1 MRTPAI
7 FRRARSSRS
16 TRRAQSATADATG
29 DQTIRQT
36 TPSSSDLQ
44 RDLLARFTTTP
55 LLDSFTRLLDLC
67 ARYLAPQDLDL
78 IRATYVLGYEAHSGA
93 FRKSGEPFIEHPIAV
108 AAILAGLAV
117 DANGIAAALLHDTAE
132 DTDISLETLRATF
145 GETISEIVD
154 GVTKFG
160 AVEAPKQGDARAPGA
175 SSSSLS
181 VQERK
186 ARANAETVHKL
197 FLTMMRD
204 PRVVLLKLADRL
216 HNMRTLASM
225 SDRQREVKSREA
237 LEIYAPLA
245 GRIGLYGVKGELED
259 LAFSYL
265 YPAEF
270 ARVSRML
277 RDEEARR
284 AKWAR
289 RMCDRMRRELAASG
303 VPAAVNWRLK
313 RPFRAWVEAREV
325 GTDVLMLND
334 LIAFR
339 VLVTTIPDCYQALGY
354 IHRLWLPYE
363 RIRDYISNAKA
374 NGYRSLHTAVFAL
387 DGRLAQ
393 VHIRTHQMHRA
404 ALHGVATVWLER
416 AAIGAHDPTGQ
427 APRIREE
434 QPLWVQQLASWE
446 HDLKLS
452 ALDFV
457 DAIRD
462 EMFETQVFVFTPHG
476 ESRELPAGA
485 TALDLAYQ
493 IHTNIGDHAV
503 GARIQTTSPGG
514 ALLGREL
521 PIDYVLQTGDVVE
534 ILTDPNVY
542 PQPDWRELAVTRYA
556 REKIARALR
565 LRARQELGGSTPR
578 REESEAVARATA
590 HKDAHAEPLTHPDG
604 EQAIT
609 RLASCC
615 YPCPGDEILGLAE
628 RGAVV
633 SIHRACCLRLRAM
646 LERRRERGEP
656 WAEPLRVTWD
666 RIEPGPYRLRL
677 AIWGQDHPGL
687 MYEVSSSVAE
697 LGLSVIHA
705 VATANQDRYKAAIS
719 LTLEMPLDVRRDT
732 VLRKLRAVPGVTHVE
747 RDTRKGC
754 D

>member
-1 MRTPAI
+1 
-7 FRRARSSRS
+7 
-16 TRRAQSATADATG
+16 
-29 DQTIRQT
+29 
-36 TPSSSDLQ
+36 
-44 RDLLARFTTTP
+44 
-55 LLDSFTRLLDLC
+55 
-67 ARYLAPQDLDL
+67 
-78 IRATYVLGYEAHSGA
+78 
-93 FRKSGEPFIEHPIAV
+93 
-108 AAILAGLAV
+108 
-117 DANGIAAALLHDTAE
+117 
-132 DTDISLETLRATF
+132 
-145 GETISEIVD
+145 
-154 GVTKFG
+154 
-160 AVEAPKQGDARAPGA
+160 
-175 SSSSLS
+175 
-181 VQERK
+181 
-186 ARANAETVHKL
+186 
-197 FLTMMRD
+197 
-204 PRVVLLKLADRL
+204 
-216 HNMRTLASM
+216 
-225 SDRQREVKSREA
+225 VKSRET

-245 GRIGLYGVKGELED
+245 GRIGLYGVKGEMED
-259 LAFSYL
+259 LAFYYL

-270 ARVSRML
+270 MRASKLL
-277 RDEEARR
+277 REEETKR
-284 AKWAR
+284 AKWAQ

-303 VPAAVNWRLK
+303 VPAAVNWRMK
-313 RPFRAWVEAREV
+313 RPYRAWVEACEV
-325 GTDVLMLND
+325 GTDILMLND

-339 VLVTTIPDCYQALGY
+339 VLVNTIPDCYQALGF

-363 RIRDYISNAKA
+363 RIRDYISSAKA

-416 AAIGAHDPTGQ
+416 AATGVHDPAGQ

-446 HDLKLS
+446 NDLKLS

-462 EMFETQVFVFTPHG
+462 EMFEAQVFVFTPHG

-503 GARIQTTSPGG
+503 GARIQTTSSGG
-514 ALLGREL
+514 ALLGREV

-534 ILTDPNVY
+534 ILTDPQVY
-542 PQPDWRELAVTRYA
+542 PQPDWREMAVTRYA

-565 LRARQELGGSTPR
+565 VRTRQEMGGSTPR
-578 REESEAVARATA
+578 KEEKEPEGAARPATHELA
-590 HKDAHAEPLTHPDG
+590 QVELLIHPDG
-604 EQAIT
+604 ETAAT
-609 RLASCC
+609 RLATCC

-633 SIHRACCLRLRAM
+633 SVHRACCLRLRSI
-646 LERRRERGEP
+646 LTRRSARGEP
-656 WAEPLRVTWD
+656 WAEALPVTWD
-666 RIEPGPYRLRL
+666 RIAPGPYRLRL

-687 MYEVSSSVAE
+687 MYEVSSIVAA

-719 LTLEMPLDVRRDT
+719 LTLEMPLDTRRDT
-732 VLRKLRAVPGVTHVE
+732 VLRKLRSAPGVTHVE

-754 D
+754 DETRG

>member
-16 TRRAQSATADATG
+16 TRRAQTADAIG
-29 DQTIRQT
+29 DQTILQT
-36 TPSSSDLQ
+36 TVPAADFQ
-44 RDLLARFTTTP
+44 RDLLARFATTP
-55 LLDSFTRLLDLC
+55 LLDSFSRLRDLC
-67 ARYLAPQDLDL
+67 ARYLAPDDLDL
-78 IRATYVLGYEAHSGA
+78 IRAAYVLGYEAHDGA

-117 DANGIAAALLHDTAE
+117 DAQGIAAALLHDTAE
-132 DTDISLETLRATF
+132 DTDVSLETLRATF
-145 GETISEIVD
+145 GATIGEIVE

-160 AVEAPKQGDARAPGA
+160 AVEAPKQGAARAPSA
-175 SSSSLS
+175 SSPSLS
-181 VQERK
+181 AQERK

-216 HNMRTLASM
+216 HNMRTLGAM
-225 SDRQREVKSREA
+225 SERQREVKSREV

-245 GRIGLYGVKGELED
+245 GRIGLYGVKGEMED

-270 ARVSRML
+270 ARVSRLL
-277 RDEEARR
+277 REEEAKR
-284 AKWAR
+284 ARWAR
-289 RMCDRMRRELAASG
+289 RMCDRMRLELAASG
-303 VPAAVNWRLK
+303 VSAAVNWRLK
-313 RPFRAWVEAREV
+313 RPYRAWVEAGEV
-325 GTDVLMLND
+325 GTDILLLND

-339 VLVTTIPDCYQALGY
+339 VLVNSVPDCYQALGY

-416 AAIGAHDPTGQ
+416 AAIGVHGAAGQ
-427 APRIREE
+427 VREE

-446 HDLKLS
+446 NDLKLS

-462 EMFETQVFVFTPHG
+462 EMFEAQIFVFTPRG

-503 GARIQTTSPGG
+503 GARIQTASPGG
-514 ALLGREL
+514 ALLTREV
-521 PIDYVLQTGDVVE
+521 PIEYVLQTGDVVE
-534 ILTDPNVY
+534 VLTDPNVY

-556 REKIARALR
+556 REKITRALR

-578 REESEAVARATA
+578 KEESEDTKKGETGHDVSV
-590 HKDAHAEPLTHPDG
+590 EPLSHPDG

-628 RGAVV
+628 RGALV

-656 WAEPLRVTWD
+656 WSEPLPVTWD

-677 AIWGQDHPGL
+677 AIWGQDHRGL
-687 MYEVSSSVAE
+687 MYEVSSSVAA

-719 LTLEMPLDVRRDT
+719 LTLEMPLDMRRDT

-754 D
+754 DEPRG

>member
-16 TRRAQSATADATG
+16 TRRAQSAAADATG
-29 DQTIRQT
+29 DQTIRQA
-36 TPSSSDLQ
+36 TPPPSDLQ
-44 RDLLARFTTTP
+44 HALLARFATTP
-55 LLDSFTRLLDLC
+55 LVDSFTRLLDLC
-67 ARYLAPQDLDL
+67 ARYLFPEDLDL
-78 IRATYVLGYEAHSGA
+78 IRAAYVMGYEAHNGA

-132 DTDISLETLRATF
+132 DTDVSLETLSATF

-160 AVEAPKQGDARAPGA
+160 AVEAPKQGDARTPGA
-175 SSSSLS
+175 SSPSLS

-186 ARANAETVHKL
+186 DRKERANAETVHKL

-225 SDRQREVKSREA
+225 SDRQREIKSREA

-245 GRIGLYGVKGELED
+245 GRIGLYGVKGEMED

-270 ARVSRML
+270 ARVSRLL
-277 RDEEARR
+277 REEEAKR
-284 AKWAR
+284 AKWAQ

-303 VPAAVNWRLK
+303 VSAAVNWRLK
-313 RPFRAWVEAREV
+313 RPYRAWVEAGEV
-325 GTDVLMLND
+325 GGDILLLND

-339 VLVTTIPDCYQALGY
+339 VLVSNVPDCYQALGY

-363 RIRDYISNAKA
+363 RIRDYIANAKA

-416 AAIGAHDPTGQ
+416 AATGNHDPTGQ
-427 APRIREE
+427 VREE

-446 HDLKLS
+446 HDLKLG

-462 EMFETQVFVFTPHG
+462 EMFEAQVFVFTPRG

-503 GARIQTTSPGG
+503 GARIQTSSPGG
-514 ALLGREL
+514 ALLGREV

-565 LRARQELGGSTPR
+565 VRAREELGGSTPR
-578 REESEAVARATA
+578 KEEPEDTLIGATHERAHTG
-590 HKDAHAEPLTHPDG
+590 PLTHPDG

-615 YPCPGDEILGLAE
+615 FPCPGDEILGLAE
-628 RGAVV
+628 RGALV
-633 SIHRACCLRLRAM
+633 SIHRACCLRLRAI
-646 LERRRERGEP
+646 LARRRERGEP

-687 MYEVSSSVAE
+687 MYEVSSSVAA

>member
-1 MRTPAI
+1 MRTPAV

-16 TRRAQSATADATG
+16 TRRVQAATADATG
-29 DQTIRQT
+29 DQAIPQT
-36 TPSSSDLQ
+36 TIPTSDLQ
-44 RDLLARFTTTP
+44 RDLLARFATTP

-67 ARYLAPQDLDL
+67 ARYLAPDDLDL
-78 IRATYVLGYEAHSGA
+78 IRAAYVLGYEAHAGA

-117 DANGIAAALLHDTAE
+117 DAQGIAAALLHDTAE
-132 DTDISLETLRATF
+132 DTDVSLETLRATF

-160 AVEAPKQGDARAPGA
+160 AVEAPKQGAARAPGA
-175 SSSSLS
+175 SSPSLS

-186 ARANAETVHKL
+186 AQANAETVHKL

-216 HNMRTLASM
+216 HNLRTLAAM
-225 SDRQREVKSREA
+225 SERQREVKSREA

-245 GRIGLYGVKGELED
+245 ERIGLYGVKGEMED

-270 ARVSRML
+270 TRVARL
-277 RDEEARR
+277 LGEEEAKR
-284 AKWAR
+284 AKWAQ

-303 VPAAVNWRLK
+303 VPAAVNWRFK
-313 RPFRAWVEAREV
+313 RPYRAWIEAREV
-325 GTDVLMLND
+325 GTDILQLND

-339 VLVTTIPDCYQALGY
+339 VLVNTIPDCYQALGY

-363 RIRDYISNAKA
+363 RIRDYIANAKA

-416 AAIGAHDPTGQ
+416 AATGVRDPSRQ
-427 APRIREE
+427 VREE

-462 EMFETQVFVFTPHG
+462 EMFEAQVFVFTPRG
-476 ESRELPAGA
+476 EARELPAGA

-493 IHTNIGDHAV
+493 IHTNIGDHVV

-514 ALLGREL
+514 ALLGREV

-534 ILTDPNVY
+534 ILTDPNAY

-565 LRARQELGGSTPR
+565 VRARQKLGGSTPR
-578 REESEAVARATA
+578 KEESEGTVRDAASES
-590 HKDAHAEPLTHPDG
+590 AHAEPLTHPDG

-633 SIHRACCLRLRAM
+633 SIHRACCLRLRAI
-646 LERRRERGEP
+646 LTRRRERGEP
-656 WAEPLRVTWD
+656 CADALPVTWD

-677 AIWGQDHPGL
+677 AIWGQDHRGL
-687 MYEVSSSVAE
+687 MYEVSSSVAA

-719 LTLEMPLDVRRDT
+719 LTLEMPLDMRRDT